1 MKIWCESFNGFK
13 KLMEKNNWN
22 NHTLPNNVGIISIC
36 EPNVSDEYHI
46 FNSAENVINLD
57 FYDITDYDLTY
68 AYGNDISEEEAEY
81 AKSIKGLTD
90 EQA

>member
-22 NHTLPNNVGIISIC
+22 NRTLPNNVAIISIC

-57 FYDITDYDLTY
+57 FYDITDYNLIY
-68 AYGNDISEEEAEY
+68 AYGMIFQKRKLNMLNQL
-81 AKSIKGLTD
+81 KG
-90 EQA
+90 

>member
-13 KLMEKNNWN
+13 KLMENNNWN
-22 NHTLPNNVGIISIC
+22 NRTLPNNVAIISIC

-57 FYDITDYDLTY
+57 FYDITDYNLIY
-68 AYGNDISEEEAEY
+68 AYGMIFQKRKLNMLNQL
-81 AKSIKGLTD
+81 KG
-90 EQA
+90 